1 MIRDFVYNM
10 PIIISIMGLLSIFF
24 ALKNNNR
31 KNNKLI
37 IIFNTINIIYLF
49 VISTLIHNLLPI
61 IVDLGIIIIW
71 LISIV
76 GGILYIISTIICIVK
91 RKNIWSH
98 KTLDYLIIFINFS
111 FYFQSMHR
119 TNSPFSNFTK

>member
-1 MIRDFVYNM
+1 MMIRDFVYNM

-24 ALKNNNR
+24 ALKNNNK

-61 IVDLGIIIIW
+61 IVNLGIIIIW

-91 RKNIWSH
+91 RK
-98 KTLDYLIIFINFS
+98 KLKEIFEN
-111 FYFQSMHR
+111 R
-119 TNSPFSNFTK
+119 